1 MAISL
6 MDTVMDQLKGPVLEQ
21 IGGWIGET
29 PEKTKAAADGIVPSL
44 LSKLIDL
51 VAKPDGEEKLSEVF
65 NRTDDSILGKVG
77 SVLKGGN
84 AESVSKAGGSL
95 LTTLFGDNLVT
106 DLLSGI
112 GKVAG
117 LGSGSAKSL
126 LGFLVPIVFGAVKR
140 LVTSKGL
147 SLSWLIKLM
156 LSQKDSI
163 AKALP
168 KLA

>member
-1 MAISL
+1 MAINL
-6 MDTVMDQLKGPVLEQ
+6 MDTVLDQLKGPVLEQ

-44 LSKLIDL
+44 LSKLIEL

-65 NRTDDSILGKVG
+65 KRTDDSILGKVG
-77 SVLKGGN
+77 SVLKGGKG
-84 AESVSKAGGSL
+84 ESVAQAGGSL

-112 GKVAG
+112 SKLAG
-117 LGSGSAKSL
+117 IGAGTAKAL
-126 LGFLVPIVFGAVKR
+126 LGFLVPIVFGALKR
-140 LVTSKGL
+140 IVTGQGL

-156 LSQKDSI
+156 LSQKDNI